1 MLNTSNKRG
10 FSLIEAITAVFIVS
24 MALVSVLAVAQTTI
38 RAQTINKYAII
49 SSMLA
54 QEGLEL
60 VRNVRDTNWRNSWNW
75 KTGDGTNTNTDIVQS
90 SGNNTYTIYANPSN
104 NLIVINSTPDSI
116 NDAGTELYQDANG
129 YYVHAATV
137 NPTPFRRLIQ
147 VNDHSSDGYLEVT
160 CIVQAQGSG
169 NDTYTYKA
177 STLLYN
183 WWQ

>member
-1 MLNTSNKRG
+1 MLKFKAKKG

-24 MALVSVLAVAQTTI
+24 MALVSVLAVAQTTV

-60 VRNVRDTNWRNSWNW
+60 VRNVRDTNWRSGSTSWTDNIVQ
-75 KTGDGTNTNTDIVQS
+75 DGTF
-90 SGNNTYTIYANPSN
+90 TIYVNPSN
-104 NLIVINSTPDSI
+104 NLIVINSTPNSI
-116 NDAGTELYQDANG
+116 NDAGTKLYQDANG
-129 YYVHAATV
+129 YYVHGAG
-137 NPTPFRRLIQ
+137 NLTPFRRLIQ
-147 VNDHSSDGYLEVT
+147 VNDQGNYLEVT

-177 STLLYN
+177 STLLYD
-183 WWQ
+183 WW

>member
-1 MLNTSNKRG
+1 MLKFKAKKG

-24 MALVSVLAVAQTTI
+24 MALVSVLAVAQTTV

-75 KTGDGTNTNTDIVQS
+75 KTGDGTHTNTDIVQS
-90 SGNNTYTIYANPSN
+90 SGNNTYTIYINPSTN
-104 NLIVINSTPDSI
+104 SIVINSTPNSI

-137 NPTPFRRLIQ
+137 NLTPFRRLIQ
-147 VNDHSSDGYLEVT
+147 VNDQGDYLEVT

-177 STLLYN
+177 STLLYD
-183 WWQ
+183 WW